1 MPYVVA
7 GTLTLPESSK
17 PATNVTITFR
27 NLMTVSPLIVA
38 SESSVTT
45 SAIGAYSISLQ
56 YSVYAV
62 EVTYY
67 NNRPISAGQI
77 VLNSE
82 TQTGLDLPTL
92 LNGGEYE
99 PATPAWIL
107 QIEAWLVEAQNS
119 ANASAN
125 SAQTSQSH
133 ANASS
138 ASAAASAASAAQAS
152 QISGLSTV
160 AEAIGMAALPL
171 PDVWAPL
178 SDSLRLITGYGRDVL
193 VGSDVVARMVNFS
206 RNSTATYISKDGQLK
221 TAAANEPRFE
231 KEGLLIEGQSTNL
244 FNKAAGTN
252 FSWISSVLSQSAGS
266 AQLPFDVFQ
275 KAITSSNAAQGA
287 SERVLADIY
296 GISNPAAQAGGP
308 VTVSAL
314 MFGDADAI
322 VSASPELKILVD
334 LSITGISRSVIKIN
348 STTVR
353 VIWSGVIAPGS
364 SATFVAFQLNWLN
377 RLPSV
382 VAGCY
387 QVEALPFASSYIPTN
402 GAAVTRATD
411 VCWIPVENGGLPGMD
426 NEKTMSLTSNILGVN
441 GPFNFILATP
451 WGAIDYT
458 LTHERVSG
466 NTPELAMNTPVALKT
481 SVRKV
486 ARFTKGGGCAAIF
499 GDIQKTGP
507 TADWSLSTSRIVIG
521 SMNESGANPH
531 FGHVK
536 DLKIWLKPLSD
547 AQMKAIA

>member
-1 MPYVVA
+1 M
-7 GTLTLPESSK
+7 
-17 PATNVTITFR
+17 
-27 NLMTVSPLIVA
+27 
-38 SESSVTT
+38 
-45 SAIGAYSISLQ
+45 
-56 YSVYAV
+56 
-62 EVTYY
+62 
-67 NNRPISAGQI
+67 
-77 VLNSE
+77 
-82 TQTGLDLPTL
+82 
-92 LNGGEYE
+92 
-99 PATPAWIL
+99 
-107 QIEAWLVEAQNS
+107 
-119 ANASAN
+119 
-125 SAQTSQSH
+125 
-133 ANASS
+133 
-138 ASAAASAASAAQAS
+138 
-152 QISGLSTV
+152 
-160 AEAIGMAALPL
+160 
-171 PDVWAPL
+171 
-178 SDSLRLITGYGRDVL
+178 
-193 VGSDVVARMVNFS
+193 
-206 RNSTATYISKDGQLK
+206 
-221 TAAANEPRFE
+221 
-231 KEGLLIEGQSTNL
+231 
-244 FNKAAGTN
+244 
-252 FSWISSVLSQSAGS
+252 
-266 AQLPFDVFQ
+266 
-275 KAITSSNAAQGA
+275 
-287 SERVLADIY
+287 
-296 GISNPAAQAGGP
+296 SNPAAQAGGP

-402 GAAVTRATD
+402 GAAVTRAAD